1 MVIVYIILFVIF
13 VVGWLA
19 MYYASKDN
27 EAELKKF
34 KAQTIAGIIIIIVV
48 CGSFALILNNCGGS
62 DMPYSI
68 EHKKI
73 EKGYSSDED
82 YTPTFSKDGEYHNA
96 GTGDRQIQYQGSR
109 EQKSDLEDIDRYA
122 REHPDF

>member
-1 MVIVYIILFVIF
+1 MVIVYIILSLVAVFVWF
-13 VVGWLA
+13 TQ
-19 MYYASKDN
+19 YYVAKDD

-48 CGSFALILNNCGGS
+48 CGSFSLILNNCGGS

-96 GTGDRQIQYQGSR
+96 GTDDRQIQYQGSR